1 MKPFRFWLFVLVL
14 FVPLTGW
21 CINPGAF
28 VPRMILVQLMWTALL
43 LMPYVLFQKRSYQSV
58 SLDNRE
64 MSFECFVHF
73 YFLEYQFQ

>member
-1 MKPFRFWLFVLVL
+1 VHQSWGFCAENDIGAAHVDRLAAHALRSVSETI
-14 FVPLTGW
+14 PLCDRCHTPVYRW
-21 CINPGAF
+21 
-28 VPRMILVQLMWTALL
+28 
-43 LMPYVLFQKRSYQSV
+43 SYQSV